1 MAVNESLAGSN
12 EEIDRVSTI
21 KATKLGWNLVVGV
34 VRLYELPNQWIS
46 KDATSVE
53 MVLQDQNEGEC
64 WILGNIVSVESGV
77 HDWCYLACNN
87 CPKKVI
93 EVKNGYKCKKCLRIL
108 ADPPVRYKLNIIV
121 ADGTGCLN
129 LIVWSQEGKLI
140 LGKSAN
146 EVRAL
151 QGTNQTLSNPVSTVV
166 SAEIDSDLN
175 VAAIVSLSK

>member
-1 MAVNESLAGSN
+1 MAQGDVASQQITQI
-12 EEIDRVSTI
+12 EEQPDHS
-21 KATKLGWNLVVGV
+21 
-34 VRLYELPNQWIS
+34 VRDELEGGARPLNSI
-46 KDATSVE
+46 E
-53 MVLQDQNEGEC
+53 EVLNMTDEGEC
-64 WILGNIVSVESGV
+64 WILGSIVSVESGV

-93 EVKNGYKCKKCLRIL
+93 EVKNGYKCKKCFRIL

-129 LIVWSQEGKLI
+129 LIVWNQEGKLI

-151 QGTNQTLSNPVSTVV
+151 L
-166 SAEIDSDLN
+166 
-175 VAAIVSLSK
+175 